1 MKKGKQL
8 MKSTAGSIT
17 PQATR
22 LAAFTFAITAV
33 LATPGTARS
42 IDSPK
47 PNLDAA
53 INRSAPARPPAAKPA
68 APAPARNNNAT
79 RPASNAAHP
88 AAARPSAS
96 TSRPSEASR
105 PAAARPNTARPE
117 AARNAPRTNAAR
129 PEAARN
135 AAHESRPEA
144 RHEAAGR
151 DGHGARAGEHGH
163 PAARNAAYH
172 HGENL
177 HGGHRIP
184 EARFRGSFGREHQ
197 FRIGHPV
204 MIGGQAS
211 FQFGG
216 FWFGIVDPWPAAWL
230 YTDAVFVD
238 LVEGEYVLV
247 NVAHPEVTVA
257 VSAGDPAPTT
267 CNAETA
273 APVEPVVAATPVVAA
288 PVVAAPVVSAPI
300 VVSPVIAI
308 AVPVPYLAWHYWW
321 HFRR

>member
-8 MKSTAGSIT
+8 MKSTAGSMT

-22 LAAFTFAITAV
+22 LAAFTFAMTAMIGMQ
-33 LATPGTARS
+33 ATAH
-42 IDSPK
+42 
-47 PNLDAA
+47 AA
-53 INRSAPARPPAAKPA
+53 INRSAPARPAAAKPA
-68 APAPARNNNAT
+68 AAAPARNNNAA
-79 RPASNAAHP
+79 RP
-88 AAARPSAS
+88 AAARPSAN
-96 TSRPSEASR
+96 TARPSEASR
-105 PAAARPNTARPE
+105 PAAARPN
-117 AARNAPRTNAAR
+117 AAR
-129 PEAARN
+129 PEAAHNAARPN

-151 DGHGARAGEHGH
+151 DNHGARPGEHAAGEHGR

-184 EARFRGSFGREHQ
+184 EGRFRGSFGRDHQ
-197 FRIGHPV
+197 FHIGHPV

-238 LVEGEYVLV
+238 FVEGEYVLV
-247 NVAHPEVTVA
+247 NVAHPDVTIA
-257 VSAGDPAPTT
+257 VSAGDAAPTT
-267 CNAETA
+267 CTAEA
-273 APVEPVVAATPVVAA
+273 AVPVEPVVAAA
-288 PVVAAPVVSAPI
+288 PVVAAPVVVTPVISAPV
-300 VVSPVIAI
+300 VVSPFVAV
-308 AVPVPYLAWHYWW
+308 AVPGPYLAWHYWRHYW
-321 HFRR
+321 R